1 MTVVVWIVEGTWQA
15 CIDAARRFAHGTDVV
30 LLHVTE
36 EGPAAAVRG
45 GWAGLLGRSQPAHD
59 PGARIEE
66 AAAASAAE
74 LLGAAADRLGRSA
87 RRISRSGV
95 AAHEVTAACAD
106 ADLLI
111 VARDGDLRRLGPKS
125 LGPATR
131 FIVDHARCPLLLV
144 WPDKAPPLASMPAHP
159 PPPPPKHR

>member
-15 CIDAARRFAHGTDVV
+15 CIDAARRFAQGTDVI

-36 EGPAAAVRG
+36 EGPAAAARG
-45 GWAGLLGRSQPAHD
+45 ARTGLLGRSHPAHD
-59 PGARIEE
+59 PGKRIE
-66 AAAASAAE
+66 AAAATAAAN
-74 LLGAAADRLGRSA
+74 LLDSAADRLGRPA
-87 RRISRSGV
+87 RRASRSGR
-95 AAHEVTAACAD
+95 AEHEVTAACAD

-131 FIVDHARCPLLLV
+131 FIVDHVPCPLLLV
-144 WPDKAPPLASMPAHP
+144 WPDEPPALASMPPHP
-159 PPPPPKHR
+159 PPPPPKRR

>member
-15 CIDAARRFAHGTDVV
+15 CIDAARRFAQGSDVI

-45 GWAGLLGRSQPAHD
+45 ARTGLLGRSHPAHD
-59 PGARIEE
+59 LGRRIEE

-74 LLGAAADRLGRSA
+74 LLDAAARRLGRPA
-87 RRISRSGV
+87 RRTTRSGR
-95 AAHEVTAACAD
+95 AEREVTAACAD

-125 LGPATR
+125 FGPATR
-131 FIVDHARCPLLLV
+131 FIVDHAPCPLLLV
-144 WPDKAPPLASMPAHP
+144 WPDEPPPLASMPAHP
-159 PPPPPKHR
+159 PLPPPEHR